1 LVGPLLTGSVAENR
15 AAPDSFAHPTDAKQA
30 QNGKAGPATTR
41 DSWWRVQAAG
51 PAWADNPARPA
62 QRVRQD
68 LEPNTRGNA
77 ANSPGSPFNELGI
90 NSVNGD
96 IGGQHYSPKSRYDV
110 ACFQQAQHNPR

>member
-1 LVGPLLTGSVAENR
+1 MERLDPPLRGILGGGSRPPDPLGPTT
-15 AAPDSFAHPTDAKQA
+15 PP
-30 QNGKAGPATTR
+30 GPPGE
-41 DSWWRVQAAG
+41 SG
-51 PAWADNPARPA
+51 
-62 QRVRQD
+62 QD